1 MLRPEC
7 RFAPQ
12 MPYRFSFKKYRLP
25 LRVPLRT
32 AHGWWAEREGLI
44 LRLEDDQGTVGFG
57 EIAPIPWFGTETM
70 VEAEEILRQFGNMV
84 PDELLDKTPERY
96 GCVRFALAQA
106 RSVSSA
112 TASTSRLPVAAL
124 LPAGREVLRVLPEKL
139 EVGFLAFKWK
149 VGVGDAEDELGILDD
164 LLAQIPAHTKLRLD
178 ANGAWNRR
186 DAARW
191 LTRCADRPIEFVE
204 QPVAPAEEDT
214 LLGLAND
221 YPVKL
226 ALDESVVHLS
236 DARRWQGLGWPG
248 IFVIKPALAG
258 PLHEVIDWILKTKAD
273 VVFSSAIESTLARSA
288 ILSAVLDQPLS
299 RRALGFGVGEI
310 FGDRR
315 WDGPFI
321 GPLIDN
327 GCLAQTPGE
336 ELWNALN

>member
-1 MLRPEC
+1 
-7 RFAPQ
+7 

-32 AHGWWAEREGLI
+32 AHGAWAEREGLI
-44 LRLEDDQGTVGFG
+44 VRLENEAGKAGFG

-70 VEAEEILRQFGNMV
+70 IEAEGILRQFADMV
-84 PDELLDKTPERY
+84 PDELLDEIPVRL

-106 RSVSSA
+106 RSASVPA
-112 TASTSRLPVAAL
+112 TPSKSRLPVAAL
-124 LPAGREVLRVLPEKL
+124 LPAGREVLRVLPKKIEA
-139 EVGFLAFKWK
+139 GFLAFKWK
-149 VGVGDAEDELGILDD
+149 VGVGAVEDELAILDD
-164 LLAQIPAHTKLRLD
+164 LLAAVPAHTRLRLD

-186 DAARW
+186 NAARW
-191 LTRCADRPIEFVE
+191 LARCADRPVEFIE

-236 DARRWQGLGWPG
+236 DARRWRDLGWPG
-248 IFVIKPALAG
+248 VFVIKPALAG
-258 PLHEVIDWILKTKAD
+258 PLREVTEWILQTGAD
-273 VVFSSAIESTLARSA
+273 VVFSSAIESVLARSA
-288 ILSAVLDQPLS
+288 ILSAVLDQSLT
-299 RRALGFGVGEI
+299 RRALGFGVGEV

-315 WDGPFI
+315 WDGPLI
-321 GPLIDN
+321 GPLVDASCVAVN
-327 GCLAQTPGE
+327 PGE